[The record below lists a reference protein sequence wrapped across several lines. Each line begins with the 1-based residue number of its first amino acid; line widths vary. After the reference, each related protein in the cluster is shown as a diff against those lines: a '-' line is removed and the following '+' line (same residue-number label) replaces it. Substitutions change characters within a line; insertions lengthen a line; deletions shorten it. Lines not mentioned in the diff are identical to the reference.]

1 MQCRSGRTY
10 AYNALTDAPLKIYT
24 TPVHIHYDKV
34 IAFIARGTNS
44 GKTYLMERLIT
55 ELKRRGRKV
64 TAVKHAM
71 HGHAVDPEGK
81 DTSKFARR
89 GADRVILFSPDGL
102 LMYEAS
108 HPEPDYLYAMA
119 AKGMDIVL
127 VEGFKSG
134 PFRKIEVFNEEN
146 YDTPLCVEEPGQG
159 FLAIVSRANVDTD
172 IPQFRFEDIENI
184 AAFIE
189 EHTCKG

>member
-1 MQCRSGRTY
+1 
-10 AYNALTDAPLKIYT
+10 
-24 TPVHIHYDKV
+24 
-34 IAFIARGTNS
+34 
-44 GKTYLMERLIT
+44 MERLIT

-81 DTSKFARR
+81 DTHKFAKA

-102 LMYEAS
+102 LMYETK
-108 HPEPDYLYAMA
+108 HPEADYLYAIA
-119 AKGMDIVL
+119 SKGMDIVL

-146 YDTPLCVEEPGQG
+146 YTKPLCVDEPGQDL
-159 FLAIVSRANVDTD
+159 LAIVSRAPIDAD
-172 IPQFRFEDIENI
+172 IPQFRFEDIEPI

-189 EHTCKG
+189 KHTCHSR

>member
-1 MQCRSGRTY
+1 MTNY
-10 AYNALTDAPLKIYT
+10 TDPMDRPY
-24 TPVHIHYDKV
+24 PNV
-34 IAFIARGTNS
+34 ISFVAKGTNS

-55 ELKRRGRKV
+55 ELKRRGRNV

-71 HGHAVDPEGK
+71 HGHTVDPEGK
-81 DTSKFARR
+81 DTFKFAQR

-108 HPEPDYLYAMA
+108 HPETDYLYTLASQD
-119 AKGMDIVL
+119 MDIVL

-146 YDTPLCVEEPGQG
+146 YATPLCVEEPGQG
-159 FLAIVSRANVDTD
+159 FLAIVSRAPVDTD
-172 IPQFRFEDIENI
+172 IPQFRFEDIESI

-189 EHTCKG
+189 EHTCRSR

>member
-1 MQCRSGRTY
+1 VDRPYRNVISFV
-10 AYNALTDAPLKIYT
+10 AL
-24 TPVHIHYDKV
+24 
-34 IAFIARGTNS
+34 GTNS
-44 GKTYLMERLIT
+44 GKTYLLERLIT
-55 ELKRRGRKV
+55 ELKKRGRKV

-81 DTSKFARR
+81 DTFKFSQR

-102 LMYEAS
+102 LMYEAR
-108 HPEPDYLYAMA
+108 HPEADYLYAIA
-119 AKGMDIVL
+119 SKDMDIVL

-146 YDTPLCVEEPGQG
+146 YTTPLCVEQPGQE
-159 FLAIVSRANVDTD
+159 FLAIVSRAPVDTD
-172 IPQFRFEDIENI
+172 IPQFRFEDIESI

-189 EHTCKG
+189 GHTCHSR

>member
-1 MQCRSGRTY
+1 
-10 AYNALTDAPLKIYT
+10 
-24 TPVHIHYDKV
+24 
-34 IAFIARGTNS
+34 
-44 GKTYLMERLIT
+44 MERLIT

-64 TAVKHAM
+64 AAVKHAM

-81 DTSKFARR
+81 DTFKFAQR

-102 LMYEAS
+102 LMYEAK
-108 HPEPDYLYAMA
+108 HPETDYLYTISSQD
-119 AKGMDIVL
+119 MDIVL

-146 YDTPLCVEEPGQG
+146 YTTPLCVEGSGQG
-159 FLAIVSRANVDTD
+159 FLAIVSRAPVGVD
-172 IPQFRFEDIENI
+172 IPQFRFEDIGSI

-189 EHTCKG
+189 EHTCQGR

>member
-1 MQCRSGRTY
+1 VDRPYRNVISFV
-10 AYNALTDAPLKIYT
+10 AL
-24 TPVHIHYDKV
+24 
-34 IAFIARGTNS
+34 GTNS

-81 DTSKFARR
+81 DTFKFAQR

-102 LMYEAS
+102 LMYEAMP
-108 HPEPDYLYAMA
+108 PETNYLYTIASQD
-119 AKGMDIVL
+119 MDIVL

-134 PFRKIEVFNEEN
+134 PFKKIEVFNEEN
-146 YDTPLCVEEPGQG
+146 YTTPLCVEQPG
-159 FLAIVSRANVDTD
+159 FEYIAIVSRGSMDVSL
-172 IPQFRFEDIENI
+172 PHFCFEDIGAI
-184 AAFIE
+184 ATFIE
-189 EHTCKG
+189 ESSGLQPNT

>member
-1 MQCRSGRTY
+1 VDRPYR
-10 AYNALTDAPLKIYT
+10 N
-24 TPVHIHYDKV
+24 V
-34 IAFIARGTNS
+34 ISFVARGTNS

-81 DTSKFARR
+81 DTHKFAQA

-102 LMYEAS
+102 LMYETK
-108 HPEPDYLYAMA
+108 HPEPDYLYTIASQD
-119 AKGMDIVL
+119 MDIVL
-127 VEGFKSG
+127 VEGYKSG

-146 YDTPLCVEEPGQG
+146 YTIPLCVEEQGQDL
-159 FLAIVSRANVDTD
+159 LAIVSRTPVDID
-172 IPQFRFEDIENI
+172 IPQFRFEDIESI
-184 AAFIE
+184 AVFIE
-189 EHTCKG
+189 EHTCQGR

>member
-1 MQCRSGRTY
+1 VDRPYRNVISFV
-10 AYNALTDAPLKIYT
+10 AL
-24 TPVHIHYDKV
+24 
-34 IAFIARGTNS
+34 GTNS

-55 ELKRRGRKV
+55 ELKKRGRKV

-81 DTSKFARR
+81 DTHKFAQR

-102 LMYEAS
+102 LMYEAR
-108 HPEPDYLYAMA
+108 HPEADYLYAMA
-119 AKGMDIVL
+119 SKDVDIVL

-146 YDTPLCVEEPGQG
+146 YTTPLCVDEPGQE
-159 FLAIVSRANVDTD
+159 FMAIVSRAPVDTH
-172 IPQFRFEDIENI
+172 IPQFRFEDIVAI
-184 AAFIE
+184 ATFIE
-189 EHTCKG
+189 EHTCHNR

>member
-1 MQCRSGRTY
+1 MPGLFLFSS
-10 AYNALTDAPLKIYT
+10 NSLTDAPLWNYT
-24 TPVHIHYDKV
+24 ISVNEQYGKV
-34 IAFIARGTNS
+34 ISIIARGTNS

-55 ELKRRGRKV
+55 ELKSRGRKV

-81 DTSKFARR
+81 DTYKFAQR
-89 GADRVILFSPDGL
+89 GADRVILFTPDGL
-102 LMYEAS
+102 LMYEKA
-108 HPEPDYLYAMA
+108 HPDTDYLYTMA
-119 AKGMDIVL
+119 SRDMDIVL

-146 YDTPLCVEEPGQG
+146 YDTPLCVEKPDQH
-159 FLAIVSRANVDTD
+159 FLAIVSRAPVDTD
-172 IPQFRFEDIENI
+172 IPQFRFEDIGAI

-189 EHTCKG
+189 RSTCSQR